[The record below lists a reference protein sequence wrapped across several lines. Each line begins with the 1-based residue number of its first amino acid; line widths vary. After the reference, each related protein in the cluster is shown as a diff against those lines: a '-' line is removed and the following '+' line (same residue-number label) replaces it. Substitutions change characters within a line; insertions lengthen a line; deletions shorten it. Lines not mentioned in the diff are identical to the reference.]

1 MFNIIK
7 LFRFALARSLPY
19 NDSCDSLINYIK
31 FLDDHK
37 RLPRNTLSFNDYLFN
52 IKNTNEILNPLR
64 HFISDKYF
72 VKDYVRSKLNED
84 YNVPTIAVF
93 DNYEDLINFN
103 FPENC
108 CIKPTHASQAVILRK
123 NNESIDLTQTKDWFE
138 LNYYKISRERNY
150 KYLKPR
156 VIVEP
161 LIFDSK
167 DLMDYRLF
175 CYEGKVKLICIDI
188 GKYSSYQRVFY
199 DSNWIKQEFSLHYP
213 LYEGCIKK
221 PENLNE
227 MLTIA
232 EKLSSDFDFI
242 RVDLYSDGKKC
253 LVGEI
258 TNCHAAAS
266 QKFVPLNSED
276 KASKIIF
283 GDKQ

>member
-1 MFNIIK
+1 MYNIVK
-7 LFRFALARSLPY
+7 LFRHVLFKTLPY
-19 NDSCDSLINYIK
+19 NDNCDRIINYIK
-31 FLDDHK
+31 FVDDHK
-37 RLPRNTLSFNDYLFN
+37 RLPKNSHSFNDYLFK

-64 HFISDKYF
+64 QFISDKYF
-72 VKDYVRSKLNED
+72 VKDYVRFKLSQD

-93 DNYEDLINFN
+93 DNYEDLIDFD

-108 CIKPTHASQAVILRK
+108 CIKPTHASQAVILRE
-123 NNESIDLTQTKDWFE
+123 NNEQIDLTQTKEWFD

-161 LIFDSK
+161 LIFNSK
-167 DLMDYRLF
+167 DLMDYRIF
-175 CYEGKVKLICIDI
+175 CYKGKAKLICIDV
-188 GKYSSYQRVFY
+188 GKYSSYKRVFY
-199 DSNWIKQEFSLHYP
+199 DSDWIKQDFSLHYP
-213 LYEGCIKK
+213 LYKGDLEK

-227 MLTIA
+227 MLTVA
-232 EKLSSDFDFI
+232 EKLSVDFDFI
-242 RVDLYSDGKKC
+242 RVDLYSNGINC

-266 QKFVPLNSED
+266 QKFVPPSSEE

-283 GDKQ
+283 GGR

>member
-1 MFNIIK
+1 MYSIIK
-7 LFRFALARSLPY
+7 VLRSALFKALPY
-19 NDSCDSLINYIK
+19 NDSCDRIINYIQ
-31 FLDDHK
+31 FVDDHK
-37 RLPRNTLSFNDYLFN
+37 RLPKNRYFFNDYLFN
-52 IKNTNEILNPLR
+52 IKNTNEILDPLR
-64 HFISDKYF
+64 QFVSDKYL
-72 VKDYVRSKLNED
+72 VKDYVRSKLNES
-84 YNVPTIAVF
+84 YNVPTIAIF
-93 DNYEDLINFN
+93 DNYEDLIDFD

-123 NNESIDLTQTKDWFE
+123 NNEPINLAQTKDWFD
-138 LNYYKISRERNY
+138 LNFYKITRERNY

-161 LIFDSK
+161 LIFESK

-188 GKYSSYQRVFY
+188 GKYSNYQRVFY
-199 DSNWIKQEFSLHYP
+199 DSRWIKQDFSLHHP
-213 LYEGCIKK
+213 LYKGDLEK

-232 EKLSSDFDFI
+232 EKLSNDFDFI
-242 RVDLYSDGKKC
+242 RVDLYSDGINC

-266 QKFVPLNSED
+266 QEFLPLSSEK

-283 GDKQ
+283 GNR